1 MYADYAYYASEYLLG
16 RTPAVPEKEYPY
28 WEKQAR
34 AAVDQWTFNRIK
46 HDETLSSDAVKDCV
60 CAIAEHL
67 YKADQLN
74 QGGQAPGIMASYS
87 NDGESATYNV
97 SGSAYTESGSRKKVA
112 ALIRQ
117 YLSKTGLLYAGVE

>member
-1 MYADYAYYASEYLLG
+1 MYAAYEYYVSVYLLG
-16 RTPAVPEKEYPY
+16 RAPAVPEKEYPY

-34 AAVDQWTFNRIK
+34 AVIDRRTFNRIK
-46 HDETLSSDAVKDCV
+46 NDETLLSDPVRDCV

-74 QGGQAPGIMASYS
+74 QSGQAPGIISSYS

-97 SGSAYTESGSRKKVA
+97 SNSVYTESGSKKKVK
-112 ALIRQ
+112 ALIYQ
-117 YLSKTGLLYAGVE
+117 YLGNTGLLYAGVD